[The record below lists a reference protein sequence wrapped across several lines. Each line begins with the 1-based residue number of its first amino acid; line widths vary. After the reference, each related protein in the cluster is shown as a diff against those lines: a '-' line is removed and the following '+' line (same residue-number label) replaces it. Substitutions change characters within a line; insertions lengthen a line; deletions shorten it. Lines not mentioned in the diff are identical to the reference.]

1 MSARAGEKAAL
12 SVLETMD
19 TEQAYMGQ
27 ALAKTLHQQQLSGAD
42 RSAAVAYAK
51 LVVENRQAVDFAL
64 GQYTKL
70 NKAGRTVRNILRLGA
85 ARILFGNGADAQAVH
100 GSVELCKAV
109 GKGAQSK
116 FVNAVLRN
124 VSRNKTQIPWPDEK
138 ADPLAFYSVRYS
150 WPQFAVAEAFD
161 LLGDGAKEFVSYT
174 APQPVV
180 LRANPNKISREDLS
194 VLFAEQGMQTAPAPA
209 DERALSV
216 SNAQDLTG
224 LAAYQ
229 DGLFSLQGQAS
240 MLAAR
245 QAFCKTGLVLDVC
258 AAPGG
263 KSCNIAEQCPGA
275 EVHSF
280 DLHAHR
286 VSLIKAQ
293 AKRLGLSN
301 ITAAQH
307 DATQPFSQYRN
318 LADRVLV
325 DAPCSGL
332 GTANHRPDVKWN
344 KKAEDVQSLSA
355 LQSQILPSAA
365 KAVKPGGKLIYCTC
379 TFTRQEN
386 EAVVAGFLQKNR
398 DFRLCAPDL
407 PKAFASAVTEDGFV
421 RLWPQIHHT
430 DGFFICT
437 MEKQS

>member
-1 MSARAGEKAAL
+1 M
-12 SVLETMD
+12 
-19 TEQAYMGQ
+19 
-27 ALAKTLHQQQLSGAD
+27 
-42 RSAAVAYAK
+42 
-51 LVVENRQAVDFAL
+51 
-64 GQYTKL
+64 
-70 NKAGRTVRNILRLGA
+70 RNILRLGA

-275 EVHSF
+275 EVHAF

-355 LQSQILPSAA
+355 LQSRILPSAA

-386 EAVVAGFLQKNR
+386 EAVVAGFLQKNS
-398 DFRLCAPDL
+398 DFRLCTPDL

>member
-1 MSARAGEKAAL
+1 MSARTGEKAAL

-27 ALAKTLHQQQLSGAD
+27 ALAKALHQQQLSGAD

-51 LVVENRQAVDFAL
+51 LVVENLQAVDYAL

-275 EVHSF
+275 EVHAF

-332 GTANHRPDVKWN
+332 GTANPRPDVKWN

-398 DFRLCAPDL
+398 DFRLCVPDL
-407 PKAFASAVTEDGFV
+407 PNAFASAVTQEGFV